1 MNTHWYKNKI
11 IEKYFLKPS
20 NLNNF
25 VIKHQKYQNN
35 ERISKTNTTR
45 HSG

>member
-1 MNTHWYKNKI
+1 MNTHRNKNKI
-11 IEKYFLKPS
+11 IEKYFLKPLI
-20 NLNNF
+20 LNNF
-25 VIKHQKYQNN
+25 VIKQKNKYN